1 MKTTLPTIL
10 LILFAV
16 VLSTTAC
23 VTDPKRESNVPDSV
37 AITLKHLDRLGEQVV
52 QNGVTYR
59 YIHIYSEAP
68 DYGWK
73 GDDDEGIAC
82 VDDAARAAVVYL
94 RHYELTKNTES
105 LAKSKELLRFVMR
118 MQTPSGYFY
127 NFIWDNTLRIN
138 TVHENSRADELNWW
152 STRAIWALGTG
163 ARVLRTQDPELTA
176 TMIQASRRLIPAID
190 THLANHPRTEL
201 VNGMQM
207 PTWLVY
213 RNASDA
219 TSELML
225 GMAELAL
232 VDTESDWLGRAVKY
246 GEGVAMM
253 RAGSMT
259 QRPFGAHLSYTEGWH
274 AWGNSQM
281 MALAAVGLSQQA
293 KSEADVF
300 LPWLLVTGWKKEI
313 PLSPSLPIKDFEQIA
328 YGVRTQA
335 IGAASVFKATGDENY
350 AIIAGLLASW
360 LTGNNVASTPMYQP
374 LNGYGYDGINSSTGV
389 NKNAGAESTIEALL
403 TLIELRDIP
412 VAMKWIH
419 ARTLRTGTALVEG
432 QTHHYKLFETGSGS
446 TRRQAAVLINLQQS
460 TFTILQGTTISL

>member
-1 MKTTLPTIL
+1 MKTTVPSIL
-10 LILFAV
+10 IVLLAAV
-16 VLSTTAC
+16 FMTSAC
-23 VTDPKRESNVPDSV
+23 VTDPKRESGIPDSM

-52 QNGVTYR
+52 QHGVTYR

-68 DYGWK
+68 DYGWR

-105 LAKSKELLRFVMR
+105 LAKSKELLRFVMK
-118 MQTPSGYFY
+118 MQAPSGYFF
-127 NFIWDNTLRIN
+127 NFVWDNTLRIN

-152 STRAIWALGTG
+152 SARAIWALGTG

-176 TMIQASRRLIPAID
+176 SMVQASRRLLPAID
-190 THLANHPRTEL
+190 VHLANHPRTEL
-201 VNGMQM
+201 INGIQM

-225 GMAELAL
+225 GMADLAV
-232 VDTESDWLGRAVKY
+232 VDTESNWLAKAVKY

-253 RAGSMT
+253 RAGTMT
-259 QRPFGAHLSYTEGWH
+259 QRPYGAHLSYSEGWH

-293 KSEADVF
+293 KAEADVF

-313 PLSPSLPIKDFEQIA
+313 PLSPSRPMIDYEQIA

-335 IGAASVFKATGDENY
+335 IGAAAVFKATGDETY
-350 AIIAGLLASW
+350 AVMAGLLASW
-360 LTGNNVASTPMYQP
+360 LTGNNVASTAMYQP
-374 LNGYGYDGINSSTGV
+374 LNGYGFDGINSPTNV
-389 NKNAGAESTIEALL
+389 NRNAGAESTIEALL
-403 TLIELRDIP
+403 TLIELKDIP
-412 VAMKWIH
+412 QAMKWIH
-419 ARTLRTGTALVEG
+419 AKTIRTGTTTLNG
-432 QTHHYKLFETGSGS
+432 KTHHYKLFEVGSGAERS
-446 TRRQAAVLINLQQS
+446 QAALLIDLESS
-460 TFTILQGTTISL
+460 TFTLQQGTSVTL

>member
-1 MKTTLPTIL
+1 MKTTIPSIL
-10 LILFAV
+10 IVLLAAV
-16 VLSTTAC
+16 FMTSAC
-23 VTDPKRESNVPDSV
+23 VTDPKHESVTPDSI

-52 QNGVTYR
+52 VNGVTYR

-82 VDDAARAAVVYL
+82 VDDAALAAVVYL

-105 LAKSKELLRFVMR
+105 LAKSKELLRFVLR
-118 MQTPSGYFY
+118 MQAPSGYFF

-138 TVHENSRADELNWW
+138 VVHENSRADELNWW
-152 STRAIWALGTG
+152 SSRAIWALGVG

-176 TMIQASRRLIPAID
+176 SMIQASRRLLPAID
-190 THLANHPRTEL
+190 VHLANYPRTEL
-201 VNGMQM
+201 VNGIQM

-225 GMAELAL
+225 GMADLAT

-259 QRPFGAHLSYTEGWH
+259 ERPYGAHLSYSEGWH

-293 KSEADVF
+293 KAEADVF

-313 PLSPSLPIKDFEQIA
+313 PLSPNLPIQEFEQIA
-328 YGVRTQA
+328 YGVRTQS
-335 IGAASVFKATGDENY
+335 IGAASVFKATGDQRY
-350 AIIAGLLASW
+350 AIMAGLLASW
-360 LTGNNVASTPMYQP
+360 LTGNNVASSPMYQP
-374 LNGYGYDGINSSTGV
+374 LNGYGFDGINSASNV
-389 NKNAGAESTIEALL
+389 NKNAGAESTIEAIL

-412 VAMKWIH
+412 LAMDWLH
-419 ARTLRTGTALVEG
+419 ARTLRTGTTLVDG
-432 QTHHYKLFETGSGS
+432 RTHHYKLFEIGSGT
-446 TRRQAAVLINLQQS
+446 TRRQVAILIDLQLS
-460 TFTILQGTTISL
+460 TFKIQQGTTISL